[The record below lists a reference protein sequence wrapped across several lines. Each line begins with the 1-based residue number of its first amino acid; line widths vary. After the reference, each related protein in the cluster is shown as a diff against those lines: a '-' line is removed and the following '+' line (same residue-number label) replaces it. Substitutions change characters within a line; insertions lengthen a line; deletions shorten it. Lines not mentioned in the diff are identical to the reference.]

1 MTAPM
6 TPPNPAN
13 PDDAADPADM
23 NDPNPIA
30 TVDPGSDSAPQTIDD
45 TAGPDDPNARTAASM
60 LDEAESR
67 LDEAERNVADLLVG
81 RMSDVP
87 IDREDIVLSQSGD
100 STRPGPIIAT
110 PRAADDGV
118 TAAVDMT
125 RMGGFDADG
134 DWHDSFGRYAR
145 KGWSAL
151 KHAAL
156 EALRDD
162 PNRFHLS
169 EHGPTRLRLK
179 DRGLARRLGAGPD
192 GMILA
197 RFGDAGHAVVTDG
210 RGRPVRL
217 GWDQFDRDQ
226 PMVRDRTIGERLLPS
241 LPGSAPGNIMLGGA
255 GPERA
260 AANDLPEVGASNDM
274 LGWEGAQE
282 PVGPVQVLD
291 PRPPVVPLADID
303 TPEALA
309 AMVDANTRELVGGDD
324 YSTGG
329 EAIVVVGDRPVRL
342 SWGEDATYYSR
353 HDASVDS
360 WVDVNDRRV
369 LETQGEGFGS
379 EEDGHPIGSPIGA
392 LVSAYADDEDG
403 TAHEQVMAAVKAAAE
418 RGETPPP
425 GRSYW
430 VRTAMPVTT
439 VTGGK
444 PGDTIPAGEV
454 VKVHDLGNGVTQV
467 TWRSQ
472 TRTAVTEDREFL
484 DAVAAATAYDRFDGP
499 EAGASNDMAGTRVPR
514 PKGVAPE
521 RIDAYN
527 KGWNYAR
534 TTVSDDRL
542 EQADIK
548 GYTRNPDWVRGFQDF
563 EAGNERFDALHPPGS
578 KPEVGARP
586 ATPPDRPVLSTAPL
600 PATGIE
606 KALAAHIDGDP
617 NPPYTVNLAADGAT
631 FTLSFTYPDQAR
643 IAVRN
648 AADAS
653 GASTIGDWRPW
664 NAVRSAVAK
673 AAKAE
678 RGATNDL
685 TLPEYGP
692 DLPELHGPVHVLR
705 GSRYD
710 GGHTVTRA
718 FETPGHPGWFDVF
731 DDNTGWRNAV
741 RREDMFPTEEAARAA
756 ARERRQP
763 RRTGRAKVRPAYGDY
778 ATIALLNG
786 INPQTGR
793 KFAKNTETTISNT
806 PGSTGAPGT
815 ENDLRTR
822 THTANHI
829 RDLAYATN
837 PNELPA
843 ITTGRPIID
852 VAYTTDD
859 TTVTLTRTT
868 GILTADNR
876 YLTAATEPTVTLPLT
891 AGDPYRTAEAYA
903 RSIAG
908 DGAWARVRANGDLDG
923 DLIPP
928 MGGVANDMAVPD
940 TWVPDPGPN
949 GQFPTV
955 EKIDAGSV
963 VWDTQ
968 PDPDFPEDT
977 RSALNIVTQYAAD
990 PNDDDPALNIVEAR
1004 IFGSEGRYD
1013 WWVDGANAMDGN
1025 FLKRYPSDFGGAFD
1039 WPDPTQ
1045 PAPWYETGHARTL
1058 PEAQAQALD
1067 AVNRLP
1073 LLETVRPIDMTH
1085 TVDGPNMALTRLKA
1099 EQAKRRPVRSKWSD
1113 PDPSRFAANLA
1124 EASADAPAESP
1135 WTPQRWTDPNQGD
1148 LPFGTDVNQ
1157 GDLFPETG
1165 VSNDMGDLDAA
1176 SQAVMSGNAYRFTAS
1191 TVKADTP
1198 DGVYTF
1204 ERDGDGQW
1212 RLRGR
1217 ESWGGTIGATGDP
1230 SDPSGVIVTDPS
1242 VAYGLDA
1249 TLARSEAGVPEQG
1262 VGDYAPTGEPV
1273 AVRPE
1278 VGVSNDLTEGADR
1291 YTSRSRLGGI
1301 TVVVPTGMTG
1311 PAPVDNVIRP
1321 TPNEVT
1327 GQTVQKYEVN
1337 TYHADQPPGPD
1348 GVSPV
1353 TTRIAKRWTFDTPNG
1368 GIVVRHSGGTNYE
1381 KPSTFDLAGTRHGG
1395 SPLKPVYT
1403 DDTSGIVYGVNF
1415 GRLDIYPQ
1423 HPRRD
1428 PQHRTSG
1435 PMGGSWGDSTPI
1447 GTVIL
1452 GNAIMPSVL
1461 FSGQTDDPEN
1471 YLRAEAPASIEG
1483 DEDAIARWAAETIG
1497 DPQLAY
1503 QRIDRASGVAA
1514 ATRAVPTPH
1523 GAVVVRGTMAQPFF
1537 DAATVGEAVDR
1548 TLGDRYPGAK
1558 TFTAADSIDYADT
1571 KVLVLNEDSA
1581 ARWKAAYTG
1590 VIAAQDAAKAERAA
1604 KAAARKAARQA
1615 RQETIPDPNDL
1626 VDMPPDQRALAAVA
1640 PTGAWLIAKDN
1651 YLSRIGVERGQAVRV
1666 RADGGQGVVDVLDGD
1681 TVRAQPVKWDRF
1693 ADTAPADAPKVDVP
1707 EVRGNAAVAD
1717 KATAAQA
1724 VARRVQAAGT
1734 GGAPVE
1740 VADSYLTRYG
1750 APRGSVITVSYLD
1763 DRNAVLNVDGR
1774 QVKAGWARFTPRVP
1788 EPDGQGGWNLIDPPE
1803 PETGAANDLPDESND
1818 VAREMLRQ
1826 IGGLTVAAI
1835 SGGRR
1840 EVFTTPNG
1848 DTGVRLPVSN
1858 GYRVDVIYDRA
1869 SDSYTVNRVF
1879 SRGGRDFPKGSMS
1892 WVYADQLSD
1901 IAYLASSFRSHPFG
1915 TEPGA
1920 GNDLPDAQLSLL
1932 DLAPDEIRNVAV
1944 ATTDFADHG
1953 WYPTD
1958 SIGGFRSPDGAVT
1971 VTRTPRGWKA
1981 IDTRSNAFFAPGEM
1995 STTRGADAIVEW
2007 ANQRNEALTAKPIDT
2022 AKLIDDDRLAAF
2034 AADPNI
2040 HLYPASDLMAT
2051 GPRDRSRYGI
2061 VARSADGT
2069 FAEVIGRWKSPA
2081 EAQGAWDD
2089 LTRRL
2094 TEMGANDDPKV
2105 LDAVPPTLART
2116 ASVKATAVKRGDW
2129 VHSIA
2134 GTDGRGRV
2142 AYVNTADDGQVTI
2155 AFTGPDGAEA
2165 TVSPL
2170 AQVDI
2175 ARPVRGTAADP
2186 DVPTYTESASP
2197 AALAVMS
2204 PDQAAAVRSAAERVA
2219 QATDTGSHR
2228 HADAVR
2234 VVTDTDNRLAGG
2246 PTETIDGKTV
2256 DATSIVL
2263 DPHGAPPAPKAAPI
2277 PDGAVRLFHHPAD
2290 DPKLD
2295 YTLDTGVTGR
2305 WAQTFPPVGDVVPY
2319 VEAWATPDEIAAG
2332 EPFSEYGHVALTGP
2346 LDPSRIVSY
2355 STPTLHTLREFR
2367 AHPELWT
2374 ADRLRS
2380 TLGRYPAGSPEH
2392 AAILARLAEL
2402 GADLA
2407 PEAGAGNDLRLRPFA
2422 LVRGAMTKVPDK
2434 AYLIALAATGVPNG
2448 NGRVPTMEEIE
2459 DMSPSELVALDRA
2472 MARWLASHPYGD
2484 YSGGDPLDFS
2494 VAADTTDEP
2503 DVEAPEPE
2511 RRRPAPGV
2519 GYSGYVPMSPLDAP
2533 ADTEQGVAAALEAE
2547 VDDVPILAD
2556 LEAEVDDEV
2565 IDVPIVAG
2573 FDPGAHPRGSKGS
2586 PNGGKFVAKGGST
2599 GAASRRA
2606 REEATA
2612 WRRHN
2617 ASGGGQSGPT
2627 VIEGHFPEFPLRP
2640 ANGKRTPA
2648 EEAADV
2654 APAQAAAF
2662 FDRINKALDSREE
2675 ITAPYD
2681 SIVNLADGMVKSGWQ
2696 VAEHEPGVLRVTDPR
2711 NPGRYFDLRSAP
2723 RPARP
2728 GQ

>member
-1 MTAPM
+1 M
-6 TPPNPAN
+6 TPN
-13 PDDAADPADM
+13 PDDASDPADL

-30 TVDPGSDSAPQTIDD
+30 SAAPGTDTAPQTIDD
-45 TAGPDDPNARTAASM
+45 TAGPDDPNQRTIAAM

-67 LDEAERNVADLLVG
+67 LDEAERNMADLLVQ
-81 RMSDVP
+81 RMTDVP
-87 IDREDIVLSQSGD
+87 IEREDVVLSQSGD
-100 STRPGPIIAT
+100 STRPGQVIP
-110 PRAADDGV
+110 AARPDTAAPV
-118 TAAVDMT
+118 VAAVDLT
-125 RMGGFDADG
+125 KTGGFDEGG
-134 DWHDSFGRYAR
+134 DWHDTFGRYAR

-151 KHAAL
+151 KAAAL
-156 EALRDD
+156 DAIHDD

-169 EHGPTRLRLK
+169 EHGPTRLRVK
-179 DRGLARRLGAGPD
+179 DRGLARRLGAD
-192 GMILA
+192 ANGMVLA
-197 RFGDAGHAVVTDG
+197 RFGDAEHAIVTND
-210 RGRPVRL
+210 RGRPVRV
-217 GWDQFDRDQ
+217 GWDVFDRDQ
-226 PMVRDRTIGERLLPS
+226 PMVRERTLGERLLPS

-260 AANDLPEVGASNDM
+260 AANDLPDEALAAPADFGEWQ
-274 LGWEGAQE
+274 GWKSWKGAQE
-282 PVGPVQVLD
+282 PVGPIRVLS
-291 PRPPVVPLADID
+291 PRPPVVSLDDID
-303 TPEALA
+303 DPDALESF
-309 AMVDANTRELVGGDD
+309 VEANTHEAVDGIDF
-324 YSTGG
+324 STEG
-329 EAIVVVGDRPVRL
+329 EAIVMVGDRPVRL
-342 SWGEDATYYSR
+342 SWGQDASYYSR
-353 HDASVDS
+353 HDANVDS
-360 WVDVNDRRV
+360 WVDVNDRQV
-369 LETQGEGFGS
+369 LEAQSEGFGS
-379 EEDGHPIGSPIGA
+379 EEDGHPIGSP
-392 LVSAYADDEDG
+392 LDVLTDTYADDEDG
-403 TAHEQVMAAVKAAAE
+403 TAHEQIMAAVRAAAE
-418 RGETPPP
+418 NGETPPP
-425 GRSYW
+425 LGRRYW
-430 VRTAMPVTT
+430 VQTAVPVPTLN
-439 VTGGK
+439 GE
-444 PGDTIPAGEV
+444 TIPARSV
-454 VKVHDLGNGVTQV
+454 VRVQPGAPGFARVGWDG
-467 TWRSQ
+467 Q
-472 TRTAVTEDREFL
+472 TRHATTTDPAFL
-484 DAVAAATAYDRFDGP
+484 EAMAAATAYDRFDSP
-499 EAGASNDMAGTRVPR
+499 A
-514 PKGVAPE
+514 
-521 RIDAYN
+521 
-527 KGWNYAR
+527 
-534 TTVSDDRL
+534 
-542 EQADIK
+542 
-548 GYTRNPDWVRGFQDF
+548 
-563 EAGNERFDALHPPGS
+563 
-578 KPEVGARP
+578 PEVG
-586 ATPPDRPVLSTAPL
+586 TS
-600 PATGIE
+600 
-606 KALAAHIDGDP
+606 
-617 NPPYTVNLAADGAT
+617 
-631 FTLSFTYPDQAR
+631 
-643 IAVRN
+643 
-648 AADAS
+648 
-653 GASTIGDWRPW
+653 
-664 NAVRSAVAK
+664 
-673 AAKAE
+673 
-678 RGATNDL
+678 NDL
-685 TLPEYGP
+685 KLPEYGDDHP
-692 DLPELHGPVHVLR
+692 DLHGPVHVLR

-710 GGHTVTRA
+710 GEHTVTRA

-756 ARERRQP
+756 ARERRNPRQP
-763 RRTGRAKVRPAYGDY
+763 GRAKVRPAIGDY

-786 INPQTGR
+786 IDPQTGR
-793 KFAKNTETTISNT
+793 KFTNSPETTISNT
-806 PGSTGAPGT
+806 PGSTGAPET
-815 ENDLRTR
+815 PTTPNDLLTPPRIPTR
-822 THTANHI
+822 AQLHTGDRI
-829 RDLAYATN
+829 RDLTYATN
-837 PNELPA
+837 PNDLDA

-852 VAYTTDD
+852 VAYRTDGD
-859 TTVTLTRTT
+859 TLTLTRTT
-868 GILTADNR
+868 GILTDDGR
-876 YLTAATEPTVTLPLT
+876 YLTGGIDRPVTLPTAT
-891 AGDPYRTAEAYA
+891 AGDPYRTAEAYG

-908 DGAWARVRANGDLDG
+908 DGAWARVRAEGALDG

-928 MGGVANDMAVPD
+928 MGGAANDMPEPGYTVPD
-940 TWVPDPGPN
+940 RGPN
-949 GQFPTV
+949 GHYPTV
-955 EKIDAGSV
+955 EKIDADHL
-963 VWDTQ
+963 VWDVH

-977 RSALNIVTQYAAD
+977 ISDARIVTQYVAD
-990 PNDDDPALNIVEAR
+990 PNDTPHLNEVR
-1004 IFGSEGRYD
+1004 VHIFGSEGRYD
-1013 WWVDGANAMDGN
+1013 WIVDGANNLTEDYRNPRSG
-1025 FLKRYPSDFGGAFD
+1025 PSDFGGAFD

-1045 PAPWYETGHARTL
+1045 PAPWYESGYARTL

-1067 AVNRLP
+1067 AANRLP
-1073 LLETVRPIDMTH
+1073 SMGTVRPLDMAH
-1085 TVDGPNMALTRLKA
+1085 TVDGPDRVLADLRATSGRRYYTEA
-1099 EQAKRRPVRSKWSD
+1099 EVLD
-1113 PDPSRFAANLA
+1113 AA
-1124 EASADAPAESP
+1124 ASAPADLRP
-1135 WTPQRWTDPNQGD
+1135 PVDPNQGN

-1157 GDLFPETG
+1157 GDLFPEAG
-1165 VSNDMGDLDAA
+1165 ASNDLPDIDTASRAVLD
-1176 SQAVMSGNAYRFTAS
+1176 GRAYRFTAS
-1191 TVKADTP
+1191 TVKADSA
-1198 DGVYTF
+1198 DGTYTF
-1204 ERDGDGQW
+1204 ERGADGQW

-1217 ESWGGTIGATGDP
+1217 ESWGGTVGVTGDP
-1230 SDPSGVIVTDPS
+1230 ADASGVIVSDPAI
-1242 VAYGLDA
+1242 AYGLDA
-1249 TLARSEAGVPEQG
+1249 TLARAEAGVPEAG
-1262 VGDYAPTGEPV
+1262 A
-1273 AVRPE
+1273 
-1278 VGVSNDLTEGADR
+1278 SNDLTEGATR

-1301 TVVVPTGMTG
+1301 TVVVPAGMTG
-1311 PAPVDNVIRP
+1311 PAPVEDVIRP

-1327 GQTVQKYEVN
+1327 GEKVQKFEVN
-1337 TYHADQPPGPD
+1337 DYHHDQPKGPD
-1348 GVSPV
+1348 GVSAV

-1368 GIVVRHSGGTNYE
+1368 GIVVRHSGGTNYQSPTMFE
-1381 KPSTFDLAGTRHGG
+1381 LAGTRHGG

-1403 DDTSGIVYGVNF
+1403 DDTQGIVHFVNF
-1415 GRLDIYPQ
+1415 NRLDIYPQ

-1447 GTVIL
+1447 GTVVL

-1471 YLRAEAPASIEG
+1471 YLQVEAPASIEG
-1483 DEDAIARWAAETIG
+1483 DEDAIARWAAEQIG

-1503 QRIDRASGVAA
+1503 QRVDRASGVAA
-1514 ATRAVPTPH
+1514 ATRATPTPH

-1548 TLGDRYPGAK
+1548 TLGDRYPGSK
-1558 TFTAADSIDYADT
+1558 TFTAADSTDFADT
-1571 KVLVLNEDSA
+1571 KVLVLDEDSA

-1666 RADGGQGVVDVLDGD
+1666 RADGDAGVIDVLDGD
-1681 TVRAQPVKWDRF
+1681 TVRPQPVKWDRF
-1693 ADTAPADAPKVDVP
+1693 SPDAPATAPKVDVP

-1724 VARRVQAAGT
+1724 TARRVQAAGT

-1750 APRGSVITVSYLD
+1750 APKGSVVTVSYLD

-1788 EPDGQGGWNLIDPPE
+1788 EPDGQGGWNVVDPPE
-1803 PETGAANDLPDESND
+1803 PEVAASNDLPDESND

-1901 IAYLASSFRSHPFG
+1901 ITYVASSFRSHPFG
-1915 TEPGA
+1915 NEPA
-1920 GNDLPDAQLSLL
+1920 SNDLPDGQLALT
-1932 DLAPDEIRNVAV
+1932 DLAPNEIRAVAT

-1958 SIGGFRSPDGAVT
+1958 AIGGFRSPDGAVT
-1971 VTRTPRGWKA
+1971 VTRTPNGWKA
-1981 IDTRSNAFFAPGEM
+1981 IDSRSNAFFTAGEM

-2007 ANQRNEALTAKPIDT
+2007 ANQRSTALTAKPIDT

-2040 HLYPASDLMAT
+2040 HLYPTPDILT
-2051 GPRDRSRYGI
+2051 PGPRDRNRYGI

-2069 FAEVIGRWKSPA
+2069 FGEVIGRWKSPG

-2094 TEMGANDDPKV
+2094 TEMGANDDPRV

-2129 VHSIA
+2129 VHNIA
-2134 GTDGRGRV
+2134 GADGTGRV
-2142 AYVNTADDGQVTI
+2142 AYVSTAADGQVTI
-2155 AFTGPDGAEA
+2155 AFTGPDGTEA

-2175 ARPVRGTAADP
+2175 ARPVRGTTSAP
-2186 DVPTYTESASP
+2186 DVPTFTESVSP
-2197 AALAVMS
+2197 TALAAMS
-2204 PDQAAAVRSAAERVA
+2204 PEEAAAVRAAAERVA
-2219 QATDTGSHR
+2219 QQADTGTHA

-2234 VVTDTDNRLAGG
+2234 VVTDTEHRLAGM
-2246 PTETIDGKTV
+2246 PHETIDGKTV

-2277 PDGAVRLFHHPAD
+2277 PEGAVRVFHAPLD
-2290 DPKLD
+2290 DPSLD
-2295 YTLDTGVTGR
+2295 FTLDTGITGR

-2319 VEAWATPDEIAAG
+2319 VEAWATPDQIAAG
-2332 EPFSEYGHVALTGP
+2332 EPFAEYGHVALTGP
-2346 LDPSRIVSY
+2346 LDAARIVSY

-2392 AAILARLAEL
+2392 AAILARLAEM

-2407 PEAGAGNDLRLRPFA
+2407 PETGTANDLRPFA
-2422 LVRGAMTKVPDK
+2422 LVRGAMTKVPNK
-2434 AYLIALAATGVPNG
+2434 AYLVALAAQGVPNG
-2448 NGRVPTMEEIE
+2448 NGKVPTMEEID

-2472 MARWLASHPYGD
+2472 MSRWLAAHPYGD
-2484 YSGGDPLDFS
+2484 YSGADPLDVS
-2494 VAADTTDEP
+2494 VAPDAPAEAPATDEP
-2503 DVEAPEPE
+2503 PAVT
-2511 RRRPAPGV
+2511 RRRRRPRPAPGV
-2519 GYSGYVPMSPLDAP
+2519 GYSGFVPMSPLDAP
-2533 ADTEQGVAAALEAE
+2533 ADVENVAAALASLDALSALEALDAL
-2547 VDDVPILAD
+2547 DDVPLLAD
-2556 LEAEVDDEV
+2556 LEAEVIDEV
-2565 IDVPIVAG
+2565 LDVPIVAA
-2573 FDPGAHPRGSKGS
+2573 FNPGDHPRGSKGA
-2586 PNGGKFVAKGGST
+2586 PNGGKFVAKGGGST
-2599 GAASRRA
+2599 GAEARRA

-2617 ASGGGQSGPT
+2617 ASKGSGGRAGPN
-2627 VIEGHFPEFPLRP
+2627 VIEGHFPAFPLRP

-2662 FDRINKALDSREE
+2662 FDRISKALDAREE

-2711 NPGRYFDLRSAP
+2711 NPDRYFDMRSAP